1 MGVGVC
7 VSVCLSVLGMGACEC
22 GGGCGRCID
31 MGGCAHVREMAGY
44 VCSNDAVLFVL
55 ASLCQTYRE
64 CVRLSA
70 GSGLKV
76 HVLTKAKA
84 TANTFGLGSTQR
96 FGEPW
101 LCR

>member
-7 VSVCLSVLGMGACEC
+7 LSVCLYLGWVNVSVEVGVGGAFTRMSMHVCERGLATFVVMTLYC
-22 GGGCGRCID
+22 
-31 MGGCAHVREMAGY
+31 
-44 VCSNDAVLFVL
+44 LFL

-101 LCR
+101 LCQ